1 MLCSSCSVMKYCTLH
16 SCHIED
22 VERGAELSFSGR
34 DPLRGHMVRE
44 ADPPLHHR
52 QILFSTNQIFH
63 QTFLV
68 SDRTDGR
75 TDGRTDAISMFWSA
89 IVWPDFASKVRLG
102 RQGRPAEASGLRPSA
117 LASRPPA
124 LVLGLP
130 CFLKN

>member
-22 VERGAELSFSGR
+22 VERGAELSFSGT
-34 DPLRGHMVRE
+34 E

-75 TDGRTDAISMFWSA
+75 TDRRNKYVLVGHSVAGLCKQSPA
-89 IVWPDFASKVRLG
+89 WPA
-102 RQGRPAEASGLRPSA
+102 RPAG
-117 LASRPPA
+117 
-124 LVLGLP
+124 
-130 CFLKN
+130 

>member
-1 MLCSSCSVMKYCTLH
+1 MKYCTLH

-75 TDGRTDAISMFWSA
+75 TDRRNKYVLVGHSVAGLCKQSPA
-89 IVWPDFASKVRLG
+89 WPA
-102 RQGRPAEASGLRPSA
+102 RPAG
-117 LASRPPA
+117 
-124 LVLGLP
+124 
-130 CFLKN
+130 